1 MIAQYFVPTPFWDT
15 VLILLKLSLPILY
28 WFKVQNQVKKRRKD
42 II

>member
-15 VLILLKLSLPILY
+15 VLILLKLSSSILY
-28 WFKVQNQVKKRRKD
+28 WFKVQNQDKKRKD